1 MASQIYLQA
10 GRDVIGVAKTGSGK
24 TLSYLLPML
33 RHITGTNISS
43 LQPKRLDYESFLSHL
58 IQSHLFLNP
67 FPCVLLDQPQLEP
80 HESGPIGLVLAPAR
94 ELAYQIH
101 LVCKS
106 FTKALGLK

>member
-1 MASQIYLQA
+1 MA

-33 RHITGTNISS
+33 RHIT
-43 LQPKRLDYESFLSHL
+43 
-58 IQSHLFLNP
+58 
-67 FPCVLLDQPQLEP
+67 DQPPLES

-106 FTKALGLK
+106 FTKSLGLKIFSTRLPASNF